1 MTLVYV
7 RSFLAHRLGCVEF
20 RISNLEYLLLF
31 FSSIDRPGCVF
42 EFLIRYIIQI
52 FFSII
57 IGSHAIIFLVIWIFM
72 HTGLW
77 TKKLHNIKAKN
88 RKSWR
93 FSIQNLGFLFCT
105 NLKNFACLLFLF
117 ISTFS
122 IGTTWTFILWMVR
135 FETICWRFPSFS
147 ILCSNLDTIFWIW
160 TQYTCLVCLNIDV
173 FLYDLSKVYIS

>member
-1 MTLVYV
+1 M
-7 RSFLAHRLGCVEF
+7 
-20 RISNLEYLLLF
+20 IEY
-31 FSSIDRPGCVF
+31 IIIC
-42 EFLIRYIIQI
+42 IMIQI
-52 FFSII
+52 FVSAI
-57 IGSHAIIFLVIWIFM
+57 IGSYAIIFLIIWIFM

-77 TKKLHNIKAKN
+77 TKKLHNIKTKN
-88 RKSWR
+88 WKSWR

-105 NLKNFACLLFLF
+105 NLKNFASLLFLF
-117 ISTFS
+117 ISSFS

-173 FLYDLSKVYIS
+173 FLFDLSKVYMLKKLFVWSGI

>member
-1 MTLVYV
+1 
-7 RSFLAHRLGCVEF
+7 
-20 RISNLEYLLLF
+20 
-31 FSSIDRPGCVF
+31 
-42 EFLIRYIIQI
+42 
-52 FFSII
+52 
-57 IGSHAIIFLVIWIFM
+57 M

-77 TKKLHNIKAKN
+77 TKKLHNIKTKN
-88 RKSWR
+88 WKSWR

-160 TQYTCLVCLNIDV
+160 TQYTCLVCLNINV
-173 FLYDLSKVYIS
+173 FLYDLSKVCMLRKYLFDLGGNFKRGICARTGVVKENKWVVWKRYFVTKIVLTYCEKKMF